1 MANENNDMKTMT
13 MVTFLRRM
21 KRHRKLYAW
30 VELAVLAVT
39 AICIYSVPRTY
50 TSQTALAPE
59 AEQPSNG
66 LGSSLNVIASQLGV
80 DLSNAQSTD
89 AISPALY
96 PELMNDNKFVVE
108 LLKIQL
114 HTSDSA
120 TNRSYYTYLTR
131 DRKQSWIADVRDAIA
146 AKLGKSDAPQD
157 PFKNPYMLNKENER
171 IVEQIRDDIS
181 ISVDRQTG
189 VINVFATAQD
199 PLACKLLADS
209 CSEHLKAFIVKYRTS
224 KAQKD
229 VAHYRQLM
237 RDAQRQYEQVRR
249 KYAASADANQD
260 VILESVRSEVED
272 MENDM
277 QLKYNQYTAM
287 STQYEAAI
295 AQLRAQTPVF
305 TVLQGASVPVKPSGP
320 KRVLTIL
327 GMMLFAFFVLTAGL
341 VGRDLLKEI

>member
-1 MANENNDMKTMT
+1 MTNENNEMKTMT
-13 MVTFLRRM
+13 LVTFLKRM
-21 KRHRKLYAW
+21 KKHRKLYGW
-30 VELAVLAVT
+30 VMLAVMVIS
-39 AICIYSVPRTY
+39 AIWIYSVPRTY
-50 TSQTALAPE
+50 TAQTALAPE
-59 AEQPSNG
+59 AEQQSATLGG
-66 LGSSLNVIASQLGV
+66 LNMMASQLGL
-80 DLSNAQSTD
+80 DLSNVQTTD
-89 AISPALY
+89 AISPTLY

-114 HTSDSA
+114 HTSESPVQ
-120 TNRSYYTYLTR
+120 RSYYTYLTR
-131 DRKQSWIADVRDAIA
+131 ERKQSWMADIKDALV
-146 AKLGKSDAPQD
+146 AKFSKSERPQN
-157 PFKNPYMLNKENER
+157 PFKNPYMLNKDNER
-171 IVEQIRDDIS
+171 IVEQIRDDIK

-199 PLACKLLADS
+199 PVVCKLLADS
-209 CSEHLKAFIVKYRTS
+209 CTEHLKVFIVKYRTS

-237 RDAQRQYEQVRR
+237 HDAQLQYERVRR

-260 VILESVRSEVED
+260 VILESVRSKVED

-295 AQLRAQTPVF
+295 AKVREQTPVF
-305 TVLQGASVPVKPSGP
+305 TVLQGAGVPVKPSSP

-327 GMMLFAFFVLTAGL
+327 GMMLFALFALTACL
-341 VGRDLLKEI
+341 VARDLLKEI

>member
-1 MANENNDMKTMT
+1 MTNENNEMKKMT
-13 MVTFLRRM
+13 LVTFLKRM
-21 KRHRKLYAW
+21 KKHRKLYGW
-30 VELAVLAVT
+30 VMLAVMVIS
-39 AICIYSVPRTY
+39 AIWIYSVPRTY
-50 TSQTALAPE
+50 TAQTALAPE
-59 AEQPSNG
+59 AEQQSATLGG
-66 LGSSLNVIASQLGV
+66 LNMMASQLGL
-80 DLSNAQSTD
+80 DLSNVQTTD
-89 AISPALY
+89 AISPTLY

-114 HTSDSA
+114 HTSESPVQ
-120 TNRSYYTYLTR
+120 RSYYTYLTR
-131 DRKQSWIADVRDAIA
+131 ERKQSWMADIKDALV
-146 AKLGKSDAPQD
+146 AKFSKSERPQN
-157 PFKNPYMLNKENER
+157 PFKNPYMLNKDNER
-171 IVEQIRDDIS
+171 IVEQIRDDIK

-199 PLACKLLADS
+199 PVVCKLLADS
-209 CSEHLKAFIVKYRTS
+209 CTEHLKVFIVKYRTS

-237 RDAQRQYEQVRR
+237 HDAQLQYERVRR

-260 VILESVRSEVED
+260 VILESVRSKVED

-295 AQLRAQTPVF
+295 AKVREQTPVF
-305 TVLQGASVPVKPSGP
+305 TVLQGACVPVKPSSP

-327 GMMLFAFFVLTAGL
+327 GMMLFALFALTACL
-341 VGRDLLKEI
+341 VARDLLKEI

>member
-1 MANENNDMKTMT
+1 MANENNEMKTMT
-13 MVTFLRRM
+13 LVTFLRRI
-21 KRHRKLYAW
+21 KSHRKLYGW
-30 VELAVLAVT
+30 VMLAVIVLT
-39 AICIYSVPRTY
+39 AIWIYSVPRTY
-50 TSQTALAPE
+50 TAQTALAPE
-59 AEQPSNG
+59 VQQQSAALGG
-66 LGSSLNVIASQLGV
+66 LSMIASQLGM
-80 DLSNAQSTD
+80 DLGNAQTTD
-89 AISPALY
+89 AISPTLY

-114 HTSDSA
+114 HTSDSP
-120 TNRSYYTYLTR
+120 TPKSYYTYLTK
-131 DRKQSWIADVRDAIA
+131 DRKQSWMADIKDALV
-146 AKLGKSDAPQD
+146 AKFGKPELPQS
-157 PFKNPYMLNKENER
+157 PFKNPYMLNKENEH
-171 IVEQIRDDIS
+171 IVEQIRDEIN

-199 PLACKLLADS
+199 PVACKLLADS
-209 CSEHLKAFIVKYRTS
+209 CTEHLKVFIVKYRTS

-229 VAHYRQLM
+229 VLHYRQLM
-237 RDAQRQYEQVRR
+237 RDAQRQYERVRR

-295 AQLRAQTPVF
+295 AKLREQTPVF

-327 GMMLFAFFVLTAGL
+327 GMMLFTFFALTAGL
-341 VGRDLLKEI
+341 VARDLLKEI